1 MGSRS
6 NMKGGNGCS
15 RLKGLHNHPRAFAEA
30 TRTTVTMLRIA
41 SGRPMR
47 VKMASLDQPEVELVD

>member
-1 MGSRS
+1 M
-6 NMKGGNGCS
+6 NGGNGCS

-30 TRTTVTMLRIA
+30 TRTTVRMLRIA